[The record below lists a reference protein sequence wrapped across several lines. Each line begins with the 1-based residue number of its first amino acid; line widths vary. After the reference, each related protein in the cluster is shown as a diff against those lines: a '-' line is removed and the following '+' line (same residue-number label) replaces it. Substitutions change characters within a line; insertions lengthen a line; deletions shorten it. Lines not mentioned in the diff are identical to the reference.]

1 MVLNKYWKNVQ
12 LLYSSSLISDS
23 QLLKCSVEFCDIFM
37 TDILSIRQ
45 GLKIRIRRF
54 KRSDKS
60 ALTISRISYCVCFHL
75 LKIDPYILE
84 LDVQQLQFYI
94 KDVL

>member
-12 LLYSSSLISDS
+12 LLLCSSLISDS
-23 QLLKCSVEFCDIFM
+23 QLLKCLPYFYDRYSVNP
-37 TDILSIRQ
+37 TTNS

-75 LKIDPYILE
+75 LKIDPNILE